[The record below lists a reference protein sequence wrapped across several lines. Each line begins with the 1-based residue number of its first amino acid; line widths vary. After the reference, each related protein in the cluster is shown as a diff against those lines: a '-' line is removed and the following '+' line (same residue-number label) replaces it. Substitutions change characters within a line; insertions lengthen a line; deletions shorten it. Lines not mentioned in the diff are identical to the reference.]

1 MSNCGAFDIGLTVVL
16 DKGNCGTLKWRS
28 MNMNEW
34 KNDARN
40 VIKVLL
46 ELEWKTYSIFGNF
59 CAMNVVKT

>member
-46 ELEWKTYSIFGNF
+46 ELEWKTY
-59 CAMNVVKT
+59 